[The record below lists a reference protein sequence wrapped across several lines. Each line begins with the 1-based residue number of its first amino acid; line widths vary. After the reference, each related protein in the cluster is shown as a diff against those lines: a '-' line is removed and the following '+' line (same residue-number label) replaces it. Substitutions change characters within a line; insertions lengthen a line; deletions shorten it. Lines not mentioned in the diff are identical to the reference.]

1 MLSHLFFRVLIF
13 MERQE
18 CFLSQMFLLNGMCQ
32 GADAGRG
39 LQGGQF
45 TEAEEL
51 ERAQLNHRLHSV
63 DLKLWRGL
71 QGVEVLVQHRRQD
84 FEMRL
89 GFDILQSL
97 LFLER
102 GNH

>member
-1 MLSHLFFRVLIF
+1 

-18 CFLSQMFLLNGMCQ
+18 CFLSQMFLLNGLCQ

-51 ERAQLNHRLHSV
+51 KRAQLNHKLHSV
-63 DLKLWRGL
+63 DLKLGRGL
-71 QGVEVLVQHRRQD
+71 QGADLKSGR
-84 FEMRL
+84 
-89 GFDILQSL
+89 GLQGADS
-97 LFLER
+97 R
-102 GNH
+102 ART